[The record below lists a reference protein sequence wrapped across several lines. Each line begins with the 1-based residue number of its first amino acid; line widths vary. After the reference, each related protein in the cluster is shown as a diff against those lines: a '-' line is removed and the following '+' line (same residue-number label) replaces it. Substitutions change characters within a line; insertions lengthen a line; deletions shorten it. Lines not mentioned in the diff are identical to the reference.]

1 MSLKKVILPMILLP
15 VATEESVPVD
25 NSPKSIE
32 QLLELA
38 QKAKKGGDSDKAIQY
53 FSDILDLDP
62 THDIAT
68 QEIVNLMSG
77 GGGFDDDIDPDD
89 FGVIE
94 DMSPVVKESSGGIS
108 QPAFFT
114 TSSQLSK
121 GMGYVLVGMFDEAR
135 RVCSGTDLGEVV
147 VTAITYLEEGNLRKA
162 KELQGFI
169 DNASNRQGIVYCEVY
184 GSWQKYTR
192 DRKKYVHVK
201 KHLLK

>member
-1 MSLKKVILPMILLP
+1 MSDDDFDDDFGDDFDDDLDETVAETSPQSASESDDVFEESDPSYDFAP
-15 VATEESVPVD
+15 VAKEESVSVD

-94 DMSPVVKESSGGIS
+94 DTSPVVKESSGGIS

-135 RVCSGTDLGEVV
+135 RVCSGLIWGK
-147 VTAITYLEEGNLRKA
+147 L
-162 KELQGFI
+162 
-169 DNASNRQGIVYCEVY
+169 S
-184 GSWQKYTR
+184 
-192 DRKKYVHVK
+192 
-201 KHLLK
+201 

>member
-1 MSLKKVILPMILLP
+1 
-15 VATEESVPVD
+15 
-25 NSPKSIE
+25 
-32 QLLELA
+32 
-38 QKAKKGGDSDKAIQY
+38 
-53 FSDILDLDP
+53 
-62 THDIAT
+62 
-68 QEIVNLMSG
+68 MSG

-94 DMSPVVKESSGGIS
+94 DTSPVAKESSGGIS

-121 GMGYVLVGMFDEAR
+121 GMGYVFVGMFDEAR

-169 DNASNRQGIVYCEVY
+169 DNASNRQGIVYCESFMGHCKVY
-184 GSWQKYTR
+184 ARQEKIRSC
-192 DRKKYVHVK
+192 KKALAEIK
-201 KHLLK
+201 EINQLPK